1 MGADQI
7 LVLNGGRVEELG
19 SHSQLIQNHGIYRQI
34 YEIQMRRDDR
44 KQIEYGGE
52 SEEEDSR
59 TDVEKRTGDKEV
71 QCGSI

>member
-1 MGADQI
+1 M
-7 LVLNGGRVEELG
+7 
-19 SHSQLIQNHGIYRQI
+19 IQNHGIYRQI